1 MGYKSPGTVG
11 PRSLWVW
18 RALTYLGGKGLLWI
32 SINPEIAFV
41 TIVGLT
47 AGRTWIRRTTW
58 KLLLLSART
67 SITASWA
74 MTRGAGTIF
83 YAEVPGVAGTIGRAT
98 TTGSALSRFVRS
110 PAGKGLGAGLF
121 LGTLITYPI
130 LVKEGYIV
138 PSVAISQEQMMKE
151 LVSKPGLPPGLGT
164 RPILFGGGGGGIIV

>member
-1 MGYKSPGTVG
+1 MVGTVG

-18 RALTYLGGKGLLWI
+18 RGLTYLGGKGILWV
-32 SINPEIAFV
+32 SLNPEVAIITTFA
-41 TIVGLT
+41 LT
-47 AGRTWIRRTTW
+47 SGRSWIRKTTW
-58 KLLLLSART
+58 RLILLSART
-67 SITASWA
+67 TITASWA
-74 MTRGAGTIF
+74 MTRGAGAIL
-83 YAEVPGVAGTIGRAT
+83 YAEVPGVATTIGRAT